1 MSAKPDL
8 IPGGTA
14 RDTAVPC
21 SCLSWWPHVP
31 VPSEW
36 RRDVRNAQTA
46 SSEPSAC
53 FPWNKEILSTLQQ
66 RLNRW
71 KMVHGR
77 SFDVEISF
85 TVSVLMHW
93 HSQMLFHGS
102 KYPKVC
108 TRSNF
113 FFQWKGFLSLIL
125 PWVGFDYVWKMAIR
139 QLQTAGGSFEEIKG
153 LTAWSLCQTEKTK
166 DLVVL

>member
-1 MSAKPDL
+1 MSPRPDL

-14 RDTAVPC
+14 RGTAVPC
-21 SCLSWWPHVP
+21 TCLSWRLHVP
-31 VPSEW
+31 IPLSGGGMSGMP
-36 RRDVRNAQTA
+36 RLPLLQDLA
-46 SSEPSAC
+46 AC
-53 FPWNKEILSTLQQ
+53 FHWNRWMLYTLQQ

-77 SFDVEISF
+77 SFDVEIPF
-85 TVSVLMHW
+85 TASILLHW

-108 TRSNF
+108 TGSN

-139 QLQTAGGSFEEIKG
+139 QLQTVGGNFEEIKE
-153 LTAWSLCQTEKTK
+153 LTACSLCQK
-166 DLVVL
+166 DLVLL